1 MGPGCGGLGGRTVSA
16 VLTRGTVVIEVE
28 RCKGC
33 ELCIPACRPGVLSM
47 SADLNAHGFRYPVL
61 DAGCTACRACREVC
75 PDFVFE
81 VYRFDEPQLLE
92 AGSEE
97 PAPSGGGAG
106 G

>member
-1 MGPGCGGLGGRTVSA
+1 MSA

-47 SADLNAHGFRYPVL
+47 SEEANAHGFRFPL
-61 DAGCTACRACREVC
+61 LSPGCTACRACREVC

-92 AGSEE
+92 VDGTVAGAAA
-97 PAPSGGGAG
+97 APERGG
-106 G
+106 